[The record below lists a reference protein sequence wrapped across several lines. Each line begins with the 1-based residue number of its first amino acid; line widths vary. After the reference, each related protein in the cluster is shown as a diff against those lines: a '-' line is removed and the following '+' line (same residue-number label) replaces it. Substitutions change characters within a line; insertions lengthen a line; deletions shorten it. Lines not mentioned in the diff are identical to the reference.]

1 MAEKAERLD
10 KILAHQEN
18 LSRKDARKLIL
29 KGRVTVN
36 GNVILEIDKKI
47 FPQTDSVQVDGKSV
61 DYAKNLYLMLN
72 KPSGVV
78 SATSGK
84 TGEVTVV
91 DLVPPEYQ
99 RKGLF
104 PAGRLDKDTVGF
116 VLLTDDG
123 AFAHSIL
130 SPRRHVPKTYEALLK
145 NPVGQKEI
153 DIFSEGLVFQSG
165 EQLKSA
171 ELLPLP
177 PQNPNENRV
186 QIVLHEGRYH
196 QIRRMMKA
204 LDNEVL
210 WLKRIQMGNLPLD
223 PSLQPGEMR
232 PLSSEE
238 LEEIKASQ
246 PLPDCTK

>member
-29 KGRVTVN
+29 KGRVTVK

-47 FPQTDSVQVDGKSV
+47 LPQTDSVQVDGKSV

-72 KPSGVV
+72 KPPGVV

-204 LDNEVL
+204 LGNEVL

-232 PLSSEE
+232 TLSSEE
-238 LEEIKASQ
+238 LEEIKASR